1 MMTEDDL
8 LAEWERKVAQGKVHT
23 GAMNFTPTSKIL
35 QERMKLKKHQA
46 EMLDRLKPDLAW
58 VDEAHHIE
66 EGMGKIAK
74 SSMHAASLLERMAA
88 KFTLN
93 FKNMDDVK
101 YRVFG
106 NAYLEHQLA
115 GVSTGRYYDSGV
127 HILDGN
133 EAVNMMRSKTGHDF
147 ALRYGTTGHRNWSG
161 RGSAKSSYLQS
172 KAVDYIGFI
181 AELKQLI
188 TAGYTISVIAL
199 KIMDFFNVGT
209 NTITYSAASYI
220 ARRLHDLI
228 YLLDGGDVNNR
239 FWRSMA
245 VVQLFIKSGE
255 NEHQHVGYASD
266 TDLRGLATT
275 CARHPTFTVANQAI
289 MSNNIDNAYRS
300 YYA

>member
-1 MMTEDDL
+1 MTEDDL

-23 GAMNFTPTSKIL
+23 GAINFTPTSKIL

-58 VDEAHHIE
+58 VDEAHHLDDAHHLK
-66 EGMGKIAK
+66 EGMVKIAK

-127 HILDGN
+127 HMIDGN
-133 EAVNMMRSKTGHDF
+133 EAVSMMRS
-147 ALRYGTTGHRNWSG
+147 ARSG
-161 RGSAKSSYLQS
+161 RWSTTSAAQQ

-188 TAGYTISVIAL
+188 TAGYAISVIAI
-199 KIMDFFNVGT
+199 KVMDFFNVGT
-209 NTITYSAASYI
+209 NTITYRSASYI
-220 ARRLHDLI
+220 ARRLHDII

-255 NEHQHVGYASD
+255 NEHQHVGYASE

>member
-1 MMTEDDL
+1 MMKSKTWLDSHIDDEEYML
-8 LAEWERKVAQGKVHT
+8 KLNTLQQSMETQG
-23 GAMNFTPTSKIL
+23 SKIL

-46 EMLDRLKPDLAW
+46 EMLDLLKPDLAW
-58 VDEAHHIE
+58 VDEAHHLDE
-66 EGMGKIAK
+66 PMRKMAK
-74 SSMHAASLLERMAA
+74 SSARAASLLEEMAA

-106 NAYLEHQLA
+106 KAYLKHQLS

-127 HILDGN
+127 HMINGN
-133 EAVNMMRSKTGHDF
+133 EAVNMMRS
-147 ALRYGTTGHRNWSG
+147 ARSG
-161 RGSAKSSYLQS
+161 RWSTTSAAQQ

-199 KIMDFFNVGT
+199 KAMDFFNVGT
-209 NTITYSAASYI
+209 NTITYRAASYI

-228 YLLDGGDVNNR
+228 YLVDGGDVNNR

-255 NEHQHVGYASD
+255 NEYQHVGYASE

-275 CARHPTFTVANQAI
+275 CARHPTFTVANQYDMFAAI
-289 MSNNIDNAYRS
+289 HKS
-300 YYA
+300 YEVSYA